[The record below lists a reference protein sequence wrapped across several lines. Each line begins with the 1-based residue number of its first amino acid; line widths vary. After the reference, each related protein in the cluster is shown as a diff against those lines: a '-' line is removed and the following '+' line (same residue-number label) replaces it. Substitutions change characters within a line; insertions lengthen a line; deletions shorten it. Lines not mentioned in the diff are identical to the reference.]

1 MRKIV
6 KLKKILMKQMYIN
19 NIISNAIEIFL
30 ILKKQKYY
38 YVKDLVRLYYFFY
51 SIVINTKFLL
61 HYIYYLFIKFL

>member
-1 MRKIV
+1 
-6 KLKKILMKQMYIN
+6 MKQMYIN

-61 HYIYYLFIKFL
+61 RYIYYLFIKFL